1 MKNMDY
7 EINRLSGLAYGTI
20 VELRKYRDMIKKQ
33 LEIVSPE
40 YYDTLEKVNPHRV
53 AIDDALIPYEQIND
67 LLEEV
72 SDLKIFPEKHKYSW
86 TEICAKDEYIVL
98 KSTVEDGVN
107 ADIED
112 TQIYKFNDKLKAVNF
127 CMDESRKE
135 VEKCYKSSHEYK
147 MRVEG
152 DSFFVYESDTRIE
165 TIFTI
170 KVADKIHD

>member
-1 MKNMDY
+1 MDY

-20 VELRKYRDMIKKQ
+20 VELRKYRDMIKEQ

-40 YYDTLEKVNPHRV
+40 YYDTLEKVNPQRV

-107 ADIED
+107 TDIED